1 MESSLEVKSNNSKI
15 EKNKKM
21 KGTIK
26 TLTDRGFGFIAR
38 EGETKDL
45 FFHSKDLNGVA
56 FDDLKVGQEVTFDV
70 VDGQKGPSAQN
81 VMLA

>member
-1 MESSLEVKSNNSKI
+1 
-15 EKNKKM
+15 M

-45 FFHSKDLNGVA
+45 FLPLQRIERSDI
-56 FDDLKVGQEVTFDV
+56 
-70 VDGQKGPSAQN
+70 
-81 VMLA
+81 